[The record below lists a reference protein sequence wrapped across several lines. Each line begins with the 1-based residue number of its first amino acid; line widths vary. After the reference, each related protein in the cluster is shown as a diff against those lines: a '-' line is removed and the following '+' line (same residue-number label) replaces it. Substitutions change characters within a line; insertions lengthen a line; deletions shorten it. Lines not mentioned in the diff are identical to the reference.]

1 MTQCKT
7 GMAGIR
13 LVLIDLDGTLID
25 SIDDIHA
32 AVNRMLAEQGQAPLD
47 LPEVRHMVGDGA
59 AVLIERVLAARP
71 ALGLDPGTALERYL
85 ELYEAEPL
93 GLTRLYPGVAAT
105 LDRLRERGLRLAVCT
120 NKPERPSRA
129 ILESFGLVDRFER
142 IVGGDTLPWRKPDRR
157 MLDSILADLGESTA
171 TAVLVGD
178 SEVDAAAAAA
188 AELPFVLMSYGY
200 RRGPVETI
208 PCRAAL
214 DDFADLA
221 GFFG

>member
-7 GMAGIR
+7 GMAGTR

-25 SIDDIHA
+25 SIGDIHA
-32 AVNRMLAEQGQAPLD
+32 AVNHMLAEQSQDPLA
-47 LPEVRHMVGDGA
+47 LPDVRRMVGDGA
-59 AVLIERVLAARP
+59 AVLIERVMAARP
-71 ALGLDPGTALERYL
+71 ALGLDASAALQRYL

-93 GLTRLYPGVAAT
+93 GLTQLYPGVAET
-105 LDRLRERGLRLAVCT
+105 LDRLRARGYRLAVCT

-129 ILESFGLVDRFER
+129 ILESFGLADRFER
-142 IVGGDTLPWRKPDRR
+142 IVGGDSLPWRKPDRR
-157 MLDSILADLGESTA
+157 MLDSIMADLGESIA
-171 TAVLVGD
+171 TTVLVGD

-188 AELPFVLMSYGY
+188 AGMPFVLMSYGY

-208 PCRAAL
+208 ECRAAL

-221 GFFG
+221 ALFA